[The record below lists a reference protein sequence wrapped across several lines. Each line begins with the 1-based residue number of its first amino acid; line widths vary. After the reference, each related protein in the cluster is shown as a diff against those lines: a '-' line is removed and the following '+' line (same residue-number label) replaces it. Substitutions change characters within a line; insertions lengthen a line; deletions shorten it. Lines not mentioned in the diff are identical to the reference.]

1 MSKPTIGTTDFLF
14 TSTSQT
20 KPTLSTRLLRSAS
33 LAFVFGV
40 CTFVAPLTSVRAQ
53 EAEASPQAEATPA
66 AQAAVTSARPNE
78 PITVTLKAERV
89 ETDGEGKETLVPAPE
104 AKPGDT
110 LLYTATCANVSDRTI
125 SGIQPVIPVPEG
137 VTLVEASIT
146 PKAKEASLDGATF
159 VSYPATRT
167 VTAAD
172 GKEITAPVPAD
183 AYRAIRWEVA
193 ELAAGAT
200 TDLSFR
206 VSVNKTTVEA
216 VPAPPEKTE

>member
-1 MSKPTIGTTDFLF
+1 MSKPTIGTTDFLP
-14 TSTSQT
+14 TLPSLI

-33 LAFVFGV
+33 LALVFGV
-40 CTFVAPLTSVRAQ
+40 CTFVAPLKSVHAQ
-53 EAEASPQAEATPA
+53 EAEASPQAATTSA
-66 AQAAVTSARPNE
+66 AQATVATRPNE

-89 ETDGEGKETLVPAPE
+89 ETDSEGKETLVPAPE

-167 VTAAD
+167 VTATD
-172 GKEITAPVPAD
+172 GKEITAPVPAN

-193 ELAAGAT
+193 ELAAGAS

-206 VSVNKTTVEA
+206 VSVNQTTVEA
-216 VPAPPEKTE
+216 VPTSSEKAD